1 VAEPTPIEVLHAA
14 AVAEFGRRLRSA
26 RHAATMAQL
35 GFPHALVPDF
45 APLVV
50 TACLSVATVRLG
62 DAGEA
67 ILKAKADEVV
77 LNLAEIAVWSL
88 IDLMS
93 YLDSIAPPAS
103 AG

>member
-45 APLVV
+45 GPLVV
-50 TACLSVATVRLG
+50 TACLSVAPVRL
-62 DAGEA
+62 GEA